1 MVRTAFFVCYGLL
14 HLVLADAL
22 GQGSTQATG
31 EASSSGK
38 DQPFWDSLNANV
50 KNLHAVISGHGEC
63 DARVGSTNLT

>member
-1 MVRTAFFVCYGLL
+1 MAYYISLCV
-14 HLVLADAL
+14 ADAL
-22 GQGSTQATG
+22 GQGSTQASG

-63 DARVGSTNLT
+63 DVNRRSMHKAILPSGLC